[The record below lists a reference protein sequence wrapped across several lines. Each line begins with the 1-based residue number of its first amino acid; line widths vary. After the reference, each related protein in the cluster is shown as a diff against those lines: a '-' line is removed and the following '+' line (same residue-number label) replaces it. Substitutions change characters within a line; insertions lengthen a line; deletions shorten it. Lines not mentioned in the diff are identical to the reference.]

1 MVSNHNVDTNIDK
14 QIGFQF
20 EISKNKLTRNYYEF
34 IYGEIFLQYSI
45 VWDRF
50 LFQRIKYLNNSTLL
64 LSSNYTI

>member
-1 MVSNHNVDTNIDK
+1 MVSNHNVDKNIDK

-20 EISKNKLTRNYYEF
+20 EISKNKITTNYYEF